1 MKRPLTFYSEGF
13 KLDGDVYLRATIA
26 WYREHLPAKA

>member
-1 MKRPLTFYSEGF
+1 MKRPASFSSEGF
-13 KLDGDVYLRATIA
+13 KLDGHVYLRATIA